1 MDLADRAM
9 DIAVHVH
16 KGQKDRYGKNYI
28 FHPIRIMM
36 RMTSM
41 TEKIVALLHDVVEDS
56 EWTVDQLANDGFP
69 AEITDAVDAISK
81 REGEAYFDYIERL
94 RKNFLA
100 ARVKM
105 ADLEDNMDLRRI
117 AHIDTETAARLAA
130 YRKAYTLL
138 KKDLNCPEFY

>member
-9 DIAVHVH
+9 EIAVHVH
-16 KGQKDRYGKNYI
+16 KAQKDRYGKSYI

-36 RMTSM
+36 RMTSI

-56 EWTVDQLANDGFP
+56 DWTVDQLVNDGFP
-69 AEITDAVDAISK
+69 AEITEAVDAISK
-81 REGEAYFDYIERL
+81 RDDEAYFEYIERL
-94 RKNFLA
+94 RKNSLA
-100 ARVKM
+100 ARVKL

-117 AHIDTETAARLAA
+117 EHIDDETATRLAA

-138 KKDLNCPEFY
+138 KNNLDCPEFY